1 MCYKIEV
8 LQQIIDNEYEGDV
21 QEALAHI
28 ETCPACKEN
37 FMELKESENVINK
50 AFQMDMFIPPRP
62 NIGMQLKNNEKRG
75 IFQMGKIQRRF
86 AAVAAGIILCGGVF
100 FIEPIR
106 VTANDLLKMF
116 RVQEFKGISIN
127 QSDLQEIERLF
138 REGEGAKDIENF
150 GKIDVSFK
158 SQGYKFKYPIE
169 TAEIKGKM
177 PDAKLPVNTGDFVF
191 ENAAIEPQVNI
202 ELSLDVYKIND
213 FLKYIGEDSEIPL
226 ILHEKPFVIHTK
238 DVLSYAMT
246 SSSGNGKKSINI
258 AQMEA
263 PVLEIPG
270 DIDEEELVDSL
281 FSMNFLPKNIKNQL
295 MAISDITSTLPV
307 PYHGDRET
315 KRDITVLGEKAI
327 LIESTKSTIN
337 YLRLIFKKENKLYFI
352 NANNCSV
359 DEVLSIVE
367 SME

>member
-1 MCYKIEV
+1 MCYKSEV
-8 LQQIIDNEYEGDV
+8 LQQIIDSEYEGDV

-28 ETCPACKEN
+28 EICTACKEH

-50 AFQMDMFIPPRP
+50 AFQMDMVIPPRP
-62 NIGMQLKNNEKRG
+62 NIDMQSKNNEKRG
-75 IFQMGKIQRRF
+75 IFQMEKIQRRF

-116 RVQEFKGISIN
+116 RVQELKGISIN
-127 QSDLQEIERLF
+127 QSDLQEIEKLF
-138 REGEGAKDIENF
+138 QEGEGTKDIENF
-150 GKIDVSFK
+150 GKIDVAYQ
-158 SQGYKFKYPIE
+158 SQGYKFKFPIE
-169 TAEIKGKM
+169 TAEIKAKM
-177 PDAKLPVNTGDFVF
+177 PEAKLPLNTGDFIF

-226 ILHEKPFVIHTK
+226 ALHEKPFVIRTK
-238 DVLSYAMT
+238 DVLSYAMILN
-246 SSSGNGKKSINI
+246 SDNGKKSIHI

-270 DIDEEELVDSL
+270 DINEEELVDSL

-295 MAISDITSTLPV
+295 IAINDFTSTLPV

-327 LIESTKSTIN
+327 LIESTRPETN
-337 YLRLIFKKENKLYFI
+337 YLRLIFKKENNLYFI